1 VNIVVARLARVA
13 RLLIAGTVSLTLT
26 FAAVSSRAA
35 QSAYD
40 YNGSQIAPSI
50 ASTLS
55 MSQLIA
61 ILNQAAPNTPYLDTY
76 QQVTVTD
83 STQAIASLAPLKVV
97 QTDDPAH
104 RYLGVFHNQAT
115 ISKFATWAAFSS
127 DLIQWHTL
135 GEIDDIANLEYGSQP
150 DIRIL
155 SDDSVL
161 FAEEYNPG
169 KPDGSI
175 PANKPHIRVRYYGN
189 GAQTGLQAFIAN
201 PHVTPTT
208 QIGLPNI
215 NAFSQADGT
224 PEFGR
229 IEYSGSIQSSKIEIT
244 HHYFN
249 FGQRDIQAVGT
260 LGKFRSWSDTTDT
273 ATNNLVTQTGGNGK
287 IGDREVFEVGSTVYE
302 VVEAQQ
308 NPTSG
313 SDYGSWR
320 LFLINKTAG
329 TIQKLNPNLGGA
341 QSLGNPTVSFVKLPD
356 GRMALVFT
364 CFVFGTNNGA
374 TPQGGHMYV
383 YPFN

>member
-1 VNIVVARLARVA
+1 MVARLARGA
-13 RLLIAGTVSLTLT
+13 RLLIAGISSVTLT
-26 FAAVSSRAA
+26 YAAVSSRAA
-35 QSAYD
+35 QPAYD
-40 YNGSQIAPSI
+40 YNVSQIAPPI

-55 MSQLIA
+55 MSQIIA
-61 ILNQAAPNTPYLDTY
+61 ILNQQAPNPAYLDAY

-97 QTDDPAH
+97 QTGDSAH

-115 ISKFATWAAFSS
+115 ISKFATWAAFSG

-135 GEIDDIANLEYGSQP
+135 GEIDDIANLEYGSQT

-155 SDDSVL
+155 SDDSIL
-161 FAEEYNPG
+161 FAEEYNPA

-201 PHVTPTT
+201 PRVAPTT

-215 NAFSQADGT
+215 NASSQADGT

-229 IEYSGSIQSSKIEIT
+229 IDYSGSIQSSKIEIT

-249 FGQRDIQAVGT
+249 FGLRDIQAVGT
-260 LGKFRSWSDTTDT
+260 LSKFRSCSDQTDTT
-273 ATNNLVTQTGGNGK
+273 TNNLVTQAGGNGK
-287 IGDREVFEVGSTVYE
+287 IGDREVFQVGATVYE

-313 SDYGSWR
+313 SDYDSWR

-329 TIQKLNPNLGGA
+329 TIQKLSPQLHGGA

-356 GRMALVFT
+356 GTMALVFT
-364 CFVFGTNNGA
+364 YFIFGANNGT
-374 TPQGGHMYV
+374 TPPGGHMYV